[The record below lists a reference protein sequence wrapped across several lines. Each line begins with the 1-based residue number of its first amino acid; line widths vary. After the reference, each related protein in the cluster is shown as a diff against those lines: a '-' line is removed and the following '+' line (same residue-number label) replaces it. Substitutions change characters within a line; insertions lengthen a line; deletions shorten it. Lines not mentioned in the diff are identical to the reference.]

1 MKNWRLRLHRVIF
14 QSDTKAG
21 KAFDIVL
28 LISILL
34 SVLVVML
41 DSVASVQERYG
52 DELYFLEWFF
62 TVLFTVEYLVR
73 LLAVARP
80 ARYSAS
86 FFGVV
91 DLIAIVP
98 TYLSL
103 GLPQT
108 RYLLVVRVLRL
119 LRIFRIFKL
128 AEYMVQAE
136 VITRALRA
144 ALPKITVFLFAVGTS
159 VVIIGSLMYL
169 VEGHENGFTS
179 IPQGVYWA
187 IVTLTTVGYG
197 DISPS
202 DRARPDARGLC
213 DDPRVR
219 DHRCSD
225 RDRHGRTDPGYP
237 STGPVGCLPRMRQ
250 GRTRSGRPLLQDLR
264 EQTLGKDRGRG

>member
-14 QSDTKAG
+14 QSDTRAG
-21 KAFDIVL
+21 RAFDIAL

-41 DSVASVQERYG
+41 DSVASVRERFG
-52 DELYFLEWFF
+52 EELYFLEWFF
-62 TVLFTVEYLVR
+62 TLLFTVEYMLR
-73 LLAVARP
+73 LLAVSRP

-103 GLPQT
+103 ALPES

-128 AEYMVQAE
+128 AEYLAQAD

-144 ALPKITVFLFAVGTS
+144 AMPKITVFLFAVGTS
-159 VVIIGSLMYL
+159 TVIIGSLMY
-169 VEGHENGFTS
+169 VIEGQENGFTS
-179 IPQGVYWA
+179 IPQSVYWA

-197 DISPS
+197 DISPQTPVGQTLAALVMILGYGIIAVPTGIVTVELT
-202 DRARPDARGLC
+202 RAT
-213 DDPRVR
+213 PRQAMATVCPACGKEG
-219 DHRCSD
+219 HD
-225 RDRHGRTDPGYP
+225 RDASFCKFCG
-237 STGPVGCLPRMRQ
+237 
-250 GRTRSGRPLLQDLR
+250 
-264 EQTLGKDRGRG
+264 GKL